1 MLKCLLKK
9 IKMKITLKLKIHFS
23 FYNNC
28 LLQKFENYLI
38 AKSLQ
43 DLKKRSKGWINRVQM
58 DNSNIHMIY
67 VLLDGVGDLPH
78 PDLDGKTPLEAANT
92 PTLDKIASNGTI
104 GEVISVGKGI
114 APESDIAVF
123 NMLGY
128 KFEHADYAGRGVIE
142 AIGVGIDFKDGD
154 LALRGNYST
163 LDENEVITDRRAG
176 RHIEKEDADGIAKEL
191 EEKIQFSIPDTK
203 IVVAPTI
210 GHRVTVRIRAP
221 SKKLSSRITNTDP
234 AYSNI
239 GGMGVAKAVGDFL
252 KVEKCLPLEDVE
264 DAKITSNLVNEFSE
278 QSINIMKNS
287 DINKKRKE
295 QNKKQLSCIL
305 LRDAGNK
312 YPDVP
317 PINEK
322 HEMKFSCIVDMPV
335 ELGISEVLKMKAFE
349 AGGLTDYEEKAKV
362 AAKAMETHNA
372 IYVHLKG
379 PDEFGHDGDAIGKMK
394 NIEEI
399 DQRFFKTLVENI
411 DSSNVAIIISADHS
425 TPCINKGHSDDPVP
439 VVVSADFI
447 KNDGTTRMTEEQA
460 KKGSIGLLQGA
471 EVVTKSLE
479 LIRSQIKPNH

>member
-1 MLKCLLKK
+1 
-9 IKMKITLKLKIHFS
+9 
-23 FYNNC
+23 
-28 LLQKFENYLI
+28 
-38 AKSLQ
+38 
-43 DLKKRSKGWINRVQM
+43 M
-58 DNSNIHMIY
+58 DNSDIHMIY

-78 PDLDGKTPLEAANT
+78 PDLQGKTPLEAANT
-92 PTLDKIASNGTI
+92 PTLDKIASNGCI

-128 KFEHADYAGRGVIE
+128 KFNHAEYVGRGVIE
-142 AIGVGIDFKDGD
+142 AIGIGIDFKDGD

-163 LDENEVITDRRAG
+163 LNDDEVIIDRRAG
-176 RHIEKEDADGIAKEL
+176 RNIEKEDAEGVAKEI
-191 EEKIQFSIPDTK
+191 EEKIKLSSPDTSV
-203 IVVAPTI
+203 VVAPTI
-210 GHRVTVRIRAP
+210 GHRVTVRIRANN
-221 SKKLSSRITNTDP
+221 KKLSSKITNTDP

-252 KVEKCLPLEDVE
+252 KIEKCLPLEDDE
-264 DAKITSNLVNEFSE
+264 SSKFTANIVNEFSE
-278 QSINIMKNS
+278 QSIKIMKES
-287 DINKKRKE
+287 QINKKRKE
-295 QNKKQLSCIL
+295 QSKKQLSCIL

-312 YPDVP
+312 YPDVI

-322 HEMKFSCIVDMPV
+322 YSMQFSCIVDMPV
-335 ELGISEVLKMKAFE
+335 ELGISDVLKMKAYE
-349 AGGLTDYEEKAKV
+349 AGGLTDYEEKARV
-362 AAKAMETHNA
+362 AAKAMETQNS

-411 DSSNVAIIISADHS
+411 DSSKVAIVISADHS

-439 VVVSADFI
+439 VLVSADFI

-471 EVVTKSLE
+471 EVVPKALE
-479 LIRSQIKPNH
+479 LIKSQT

>member
-1 MLKCLLKK
+1 
-9 IKMKITLKLKIHFS
+9 
-23 FYNNC
+23 
-28 LLQKFENYLI
+28 
-38 AKSLQ
+38 
-43 DLKKRSKGWINRVQM
+43 
-58 DNSNIHMIY
+58 MIY

-92 PTLDKIASNGTI
+92 PTLDKIASNGSI

-128 KFEHADYAGRGVIE
+128 KFNYTDYVGRGVIE
-142 AIGVGIDFKDGD
+142 GIGIGIDFKDGD

-163 LDENEVITDRRAG
+163 LDEEGIIIDRRAG
-176 RHIEKEDADGIAKEL
+176 RQIEKEDADGVAKEI
-191 EEKIQFSIPDTK
+191 EEKIKFSHPNTS
-203 IVVAPTI
+203 VVVSPTI
-210 GHRVTVRIRAP
+210 GHRVTVRIRVD
-221 SKKLSSRITNTDP
+221 SRKLSSKITNTDP

-252 KVEKCLPLEDVE
+252 KIEKCLPLEETE
-264 DAKITSNLVNEFSE
+264 DSKFTANLVNEFSE
-278 QSINIMKNS
+278 QSINILKES
-287 DINKKRKE
+287 KINKRRQE

-312 YPDVP
+312 LPDVI

-322 HEMKFSCIVDMPV
+322 YAMKFSCIVDMPV
-335 ELGISEVLKMKAFE
+335 ELGISEVLKMKTFE
-349 AGGLTDYEEKAKV
+349 AGGLTDYEEKARV
-362 AAKAMETHNA
+362 AAKAMETQNA

-379 PDEFGHDGDAIGKMK
+379 PDEFGHDGDAVGKMK

-411 DSSNVAIIISADHS
+411 DSSKVAIIISADHS
-425 TPCINKGHSDDPVP
+425 TPCIYKGHSDDPVP
-439 VVVSADFI
+439 IIVSGDFI
-447 KNDGTTRMTEEQA
+447 KNDGTTRLTEEQA

-471 EVVTKSLE
+471 EVVSKSIE
-479 LIRSQIKPNH
+479 LIKSQI

>member
-1 MLKCLLKK
+1 M
-9 IKMKITLKLKIHFS
+9 
-23 FYNNC
+23 NN
-28 LLQKFENYLI
+28 
-38 AKSLQ
+38 S
-43 DLKKRSKGWINRVQM
+43 D
-58 DNSNIHMIY
+58 IHMIY

-92 PTLDKIASNGTI
+92 PTLDKIASNGVI

-128 KFEHADYAGRGVIE
+128 KFNHADYAGRGVIE
-142 AIGVGIDFKDGD
+142 AIGIGIDFKNGD
-154 LALRGNYST
+154 LALRGNFST
-163 LDENEVITDRRAG
+163 LNDKDVIIDRRAG
-176 RHIEKEDADGIAKEL
+176 RHIEKEDAEGVAKEI
-191 EEKIQFSIPDTK
+191 EEKIKFSNPDTS
-203 IVVAPTI
+203 VVVSPTI
-210 GHRVTVRIRAP
+210 GHRVTVRIR
-221 SKKLSSRITNTDP
+221 SNSENLSSRITNTDP

-252 KVEKCLPLEDVE
+252 KIEKCLPLEGNKDSKSTA
-264 DAKITSNLVNEFSE
+264 DIVNEFSD
-278 QSINIMKNS
+278 QSITILKNS
-287 DINKKRKE
+287 EINKKRQE
-295 QNKKQLSCIL
+295 QNKKLLSCIL

-312 YPDVP
+312 YPDVI

-322 HEMKFSCIVDMPV
+322 YNMNFSCIVDMPV

-349 AGGLTDYEEKAKV
+349 AGGLTDYEEKARV
-362 AAKAMETHNA
+362 AAKAMETQNA

-399 DQRFFKTLVENI
+399 DQRFFKTLFENI
-411 DSSNVAIIISADHS
+411 DPDKTAIVISADHS

-439 VVVSADFI
+439 VLVSGNFI
-447 KNDGTTRMTEEQA
+447 KKDGTTRMTEEQA

-479 LIRSQIKPNH
+479 LIKFQK

>member
-1 MLKCLLKK
+1 MG
-9 IKMKITLKLKIHFS
+9 
-23 FYNNC
+23 
-28 LLQKFENYLI
+28 
-38 AKSLQ
+38 
-43 DLKKRSKGWINRVQM
+43 D
-58 DNSNIHMIY
+58 SNIHMIY

-92 PTLDKIASNGTI
+92 PTLDKIASNGSI

-128 KFEHADYAGRGVIE
+128 KFNYTDYVGRGVIE
-142 AIGVGIDFKDGD
+142 GIGIGIDFKDGD

-163 LDENEVITDRRAG
+163 LDEEGVIIDRRAG
-176 RHIEKEDADGIAKEL
+176 RQIEKEDADGVAKEI
-191 EEKIQFSIPDTK
+191 EEKIKFSYPNTS
-203 IVVAPTI
+203 VVVSPTI
-210 GHRVTVRIRAP
+210 GHRVTVRIRVD
-221 SKKLSSRITNTDP
+221 SRKLSSKITNTDP

-252 KVEKCLPLEDVE
+252 KIEKCLPLEETE
-264 DAKITSNLVNEFSE
+264 DSKFTANLVNEFSE
-278 QSINIMKNS
+278 QSINILKES
-287 DINKKRKE
+287 KINKRRQE

-312 YPDVP
+312 LPDVI

-322 HEMKFSCIVDMPV
+322 YAMKFSCIVDMPV
-335 ELGISEVLKMKAFE
+335 ELGISEVLKMKTFE
-349 AGGLTDYEEKAKV
+349 AGGLTDYEEKARV
-362 AAKAMETHNA
+362 AAKAMETQNA

-379 PDEFGHDGDAIGKMK
+379 PDEFGHDGDAVGKMK

-411 DSSNVAIIISADHS
+411 DSSKVAIIISADHS
-425 TPCINKGHSDDPVP
+425 TPCIYKGHSDDPVP
-439 VVVSADFI
+439 ILVSGDFI

-471 EVVTKSLE
+471 EVVSKSLE
-479 LIRSQIKPNH
+479 LIKSQT

>member
-1 MLKCLLKK
+1 M
-9 IKMKITLKLKIHFS
+9 
-23 FYNNC
+23 NN
-28 LLQKFENYLI
+28 
-38 AKSLQ
+38 S
-43 DLKKRSKGWINRVQM
+43 D
-58 DNSNIHMIY
+58 IHMIY

-92 PTLDKIASNGTI
+92 PTLDKIASNGVI

-128 KFEHADYAGRGVIE
+128 KFNHAEYVGRGVIE
-142 AIGVGIDFKDGD
+142 AIGIGIDFKDGD

-163 LDENEVITDRRAG
+163 LDEEGVIIDRRAG
-176 RHIEKEDADGIAKEL
+176 RNIEKEDADGIAKEI
-191 EEKIQFSIPDTK
+191 EEKIKLSSPDTS
-203 IVVAPTI
+203 VVVSPTI
-210 GHRVTVRIRAP
+210 GHRVTVRIRTN
-221 SKKLSSRITNTDP
+221 SQLSSKITNTDP

-252 KVEKCLPLEDVE
+252 KIEKCLPLEDTKE
-264 DAKITSNLVNEFSE
+264 SKFTANLVNEFSE
-278 QSINIMKNS
+278 NAIKIMKDS
-287 DINKKRKE
+287 EINKKRKM

-305 LRDAGNK
+305 LRDAGNR
-312 YPDVP
+312 YPDVI

-322 HEMKFSCIVDMPV
+322 YGMNFSCIVDMPV

-362 AAKAMETHNA
+362 AAKAMETQNS

-411 DSSNVAIIISADHS
+411 DSSKVAIVISADHS

-439 VVVSADFI
+439 VLVSGDFI
-447 KNDGTTRMTEEQA
+447 KNDGTTRMTEQQA

-479 LIRSQIKPNH
+479 LIKSQI